1 MWWWSWGCCS
11 NSVGGEKKEK
21 RPSGWKSIK
30 KSHDCCLHFSL
41 RMCSASKNHMQKTP
55 KNYSWILRTYL
66 LYVFIFQDLQIQ
78 THRCRSRQTSLI
90 LPPCI
95 SMRPIPLFCG
105 DFVSFHFCA
114 LRLIFLLIYG
124 PLQSC
129 HSSAY
134 IQIVSTNKSL
144 ISVGVPWGLNII
156 IPNEKKKKKKR
167 KGSSKDKSGSYTAT
181 HPLISRTHLCTHTG
195 TCLIYMLAL
204 RTSHITS
211 IHQPRAVVTWT
222 FTKTNAE
229 RREKGNLK
237 LRSNIISKLLQQTT
251 RSQAWNWEVIIS
263 NDLWQ
268 ELLYLELRQSN
279 GILGIKRL

>member
-1 MWWWSWGCCS
+1 
-11 NSVGGEKKEK
+11 
-21 RPSGWKSIK
+21 
-30 KSHDCCLHFSL
+30 
-41 RMCSASKNHMQKTP
+41 MCSASKNHMQKTP
-55 KNYSWILRTYL
+55 KNYSWILRKCLCVY
-66 LYVFIFQDLQIQ
+66 FSGPADSNPQMQEQ
-78 THRCRSRQTSLI
+78 TNF
-90 LPPCI
+90 
-95 SMRPIPLFCG
+95 PLFATLHFHAAYLPFLWWFCV
-105 DFVSFHFCA
+105 FSFLCTSTF
-114 LRLIFLLIYG
+114 FLLIYG

-181 HPLISRTHLCTHTG
+181 HPPISRTHLCTHTG

-211 IHQPRAVVTWT
+211 THQPRAVVTWT

-268 ELLYLELRQSN
+268 ELLYLKLRQSN
-279 GILGIKRL
+279 GILGIKRLQVPM